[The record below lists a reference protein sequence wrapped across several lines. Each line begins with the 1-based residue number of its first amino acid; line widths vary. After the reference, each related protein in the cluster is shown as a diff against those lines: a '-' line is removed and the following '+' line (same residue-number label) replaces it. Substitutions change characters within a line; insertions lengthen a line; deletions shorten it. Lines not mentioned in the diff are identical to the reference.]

1 MVTSKC
7 QQAELSK
14 KQNQVGLT
22 SLAGRYAIMKM
33 VSRKKPLMPRNKKPL
48 STPGVSKSVYTNE
61 YEAVTRRC
69 VCVMR
74 EPELGEM
81 FHLLTLKF

>member
-1 MVTSKC
+1 MC

-33 VSRKKPLMPRNKKPL
+33 VSRKKPLMLRNKKPL
-48 STPGVSKSVYTNE
+48 STPGVRTLGTTNG
-61 YEAVTRRC
+61 YEAVTDAVVRIVR
-69 VCVMR
+69 
-74 EPELGEM
+74 
-81 FHLLTLKF
+81 